1 VQLFENL
8 RFADFTPKTFGYA
21 PPSGCTDFTVT
32 AGRQFDRTAAF
43 YLGHASIYYGTTGI
57 TYMNRRLNYSFVVN
71 ADGTATQIVTSD
83 QRDLERESRPDANGR
98 VRTLDNQVHATDT
111 LQFDASFNIL
121 GNSGSQ
127 TTQSYRSQDVSGGC
141 YSRTLKAQAQK
152 LVSVSDGGGCEELR
166 ATTP

>member
-1 VQLFENL
+1 MDSVVST
-8 RFADFTPKTFGYA
+8 R
-21 PPSGCTDFTVT
+21 
-32 AGRQFDRTAAF
+32 AGGDESVSEQHFS
-43 YLGHASIYYGTTGI
+43 YPL
-57 TYMNRRLNYSFVVN
+57 RLNYSFVVN
-71 ADGTATQIVTSD
+71 ADGTATQIATSD

-121 GNSGSQ
+121 GHSGSQ
-127 TTQSYRSQDVSGGC
+127 TTQSYRAQDFSGGC
-141 YSRTLKAQAQK
+141 YSRTLTAQAQK